1 MLGALY
7 QINNISS
14 SIIFVDGIWTSCDSL
29 DCIDKCLRNKQSRH
43 LVCLR
48 VFAKMI
54 NLALIWAAPFHTL
67 GDQDGIKGQG
77 LKREFSSTNSSPLS
91 LHCYV
96 SYSTTL
102 FSLPQW
108 TETSETVR
116 QSKSDLF
123 YMCLAGIRHSDSKSN
138 EHLKHPC
145 LHAMSVLISS
155 TLPWFGKRVLN
166 GWRITWKN

>member
-14 SIIFVDGIWTSCDSL
+14 SIIFVDGIWTSCDSP

-77 LKREFSSTNSSPLS
+77 LKRELSSTNSSPLS
-91 LHCYV
+91 RHCYV

-108 TETSETVR
+108 TETLRRWDKVNLTYFICAWLVFVTAIASTMTTWSIHACMPC
-116 QSKSDLF
+116 QSS
-123 YMCLAGIRHSDSKSN
+123 YPAHCRDSVSG
-138 EHLKHPC
+138 
-145 LHAMSVLISS
+145 S
-155 TLPWFGKRVLN
+155 
-166 GWRITWKN
+166 